1 MKSAFKN
8 RTALIIIDAIIFL
21 LCIFGVYRVAL
32 KAYLPFNVTSNNS
45 YLIISE
51 LITEEAQV
59 AVKDTIL
66 TIDGYEFRNW
76 EEIELY
82 TDGKNIND
90 NVNISYFKSGQ
101 IAYSSVS
108 LINYYSVFEV
118 IIIAFVSALFIFL
131 SIFVVLKS
139 DEDSAILFHWANI
152 SLAMVIAMTSAN
164 YTVGPQFLSR
174 FLHMLFLLAFCLTPI
189 FFMHFISNFIGW
201 TNKTYRFVLLMFY
214 SIGIILAGFLS
225 YSFLLA
231 VRNLSLESIQ
241 HYISIYNFIFRPFL
255 LLCIIGI
262 TSVLIYSFII
272 AKDAIT
278 SKKLKWLLFGFL
290 IGPLAFAILWAFP
303 LLFFGYPLMP
313 EYLMH
318 LLLLSFPVSIA
329 IAIIKY
335 QMMDIDL
342 ILRRSMVYSI
352 VVGGLILTYILL
364 LTLITDL
371 VKGIND
377 TIPAVIAA
385 VMVAFLLQ
393 PVKNKVQKFV
403 DKKFFR
409 LEYDYREAQKMF
421 LDEIKNS
428 NDIKSLADKIV
439 TQADALIPVEK
450 IGFFI
455 IRQPENR
462 VSILA
467 HKGFEILIGRSLKFD
482 EENLKTDLSIPVA
495 LDDEVEPGVVIES
508 ADLNVFKRW
517 GMVLVFPIKSPSGV
531 FHAFLVLGTKKSG
544 ARYYQEDIDLLN
556 NVAAN
561 SALTIDRI
569 KLQKELIIEH
579 LEAERL
585 EELNKMKS
593 LFVSNV
599 THELKTPLSSIKIF
613 TELLKE
619 KAGCESEKS
628 QEYLDIIEGESDRL
642 KRLID
647 NVLDFAKIERGIKT
661 YEMSVVDFNHLSL
674 EVLNMMQYQFKI
686 SKINLIMDIGSDE
699 SFITAD
705 KDAVEEA
712 MMNILSNAIKY
723 SEQNTSITVS
733 TFKRNSYVC
742 FEVVDEGYGISE
754 TELDD
759 IFKPYYRTKDTNLV
773 KTKGTGLGLAIV
785 KDILDAHNGKIIVE
799 SSLGKGS
806 SFTLQFPN
814 ESSNKK

>member
-1 MKSAFKN
+1 MKSAIKN
-8 RTALIIIDAIIFL
+8 RTALLTIDAIIFL

-32 KAYLPFNVTSNNS
+32 KAYLPFDVSSENS
-45 YLIISE
+45 YLIVNE
-51 LITEEAQV
+51 LLTEDSRVE
-59 AVKDTIL
+59 VKDTIL
-66 TIDGYEFRNW
+66 TIDGYTFRNW

-101 IAYSSVS
+101 IAYSSVY

-174 FLHMLFLLAFCLTPI
+174 FLHMLFLFSFCLTPI

-262 TSVLIYSFII
+262 TSVLTYSFII

-290 IGPLAFAILWAFP
+290 IGPVAFAILWAFP
-303 LLFFGYPLMP
+303 LMFFGYPLMP

-329 IAIIKY
+329 IAIVKY

-342 ILRRSMVYSI
+342 ILKRSMVYSI
-352 VVGGLILTYILL
+352 AVGGLILTYILL
-364 LTLITDL
+364 LTLITNL
-371 VKGIND
+371 VKGINE

-385 VMVAFLLQ
+385 VLVAFLLQ
-393 PVKNKVQKFV
+393 PAKNKVQKIV
-403 DKKFFR
+403 DKIFFR
-409 LEYDYREAQKMF
+409 VEYNYREEQKRF
-421 LDEIKNS
+421 LEDIKNA
-428 NDIKSLADKIV
+428 NDLKSLADRIV
-439 TQADALIPVEK
+439 THADALIPVEK

-455 IRQPENR
+455 LAQPENR
-462 VSILA
+462 VSLLA
-467 HKGFEILIGRSLKFD
+467 HKGFEILVGRSLKFD
-482 EENLKTDLSIPVA
+482 EENLKTDLSLPVA
-495 LDDEVEPGVVIES
+495 LDDKVEPGVVIES
-508 ADLNVFKRW
+508 ADLKVFKRW

-556 NVAAN
+556 TVAAT

-579 LEAERL
+579 IESERL

-599 THELKTPLSSIKIF
+599 SHELKTPLTAIKIF
-613 TELLKE
+613 AELLKE
-619 KAGCESEKS
+619 KAGFESERS
-628 QEYLDIIEGESDRL
+628 QEYLEIIGGESDRL
-642 KRLID
+642 RRLID

-661 YEMSVVDFNHLSL
+661 YYMTVVELNHLSL
-674 EVLNMMQYQFKI
+674 EVLNFMQYQFKI
-686 SKINLIMDIGSDE
+686 KKINLIMDIGSDE

-742 FEVVDEGYGISE
+742 FKVADEGIGISE
-754 TELDD
+754 SDRKD
-759 IFKPYYRTKDTNLV
+759 IFKSFYRTKDTKAV
-773 KTKGTGLGLAIV
+773 KTEGTGLGLSIV
-785 KDILDAHNGKIIVE
+785 KHIVEAHDGKIEVE
-799 SSLGKGS
+799 SKPGKGS
-806 SFTLQFPN
+806 IFTLLFPKL
-814 ESSNKK
+814 KKEHE